1 MHRNIASSF
10 TTYYLLLALAFV
22 LMGKAVSALQEAAII
37 GMTSLPVSFEI
48 DWIGVKSTWQ
58 GVLAQLSVL
67 LVYLVFLILPKSKR
81 ATSQPTPQASDF
93 KRVSV
98 TASDA
103 D

>member
-1 MHRNIASSF
+1 LR
-10 TTYYLLLALAFV
+10 LALAFV

-67 LVYLVFLILPKSKR
+67 LVYLVFLVLSKSKHVK
-81 ATSQPTPQASDF
+81 SQPTPQVSDF